1 MTLDVTFV
9 GADVLTPEGWSDA
22 PLSVSGGQIVEAS
35 GRQVPLPGFRI
46 LPGIVDLH
54 GDGFERHLAPRRGL
68 VRDMTEGFLSLDA
81 ELAASGVTTA
91 VLAQFWSWEGGMRDP
106 AFARRV
112 AEALAAAR
120 PKCLTDLRLQLR
132 LEVHMIDTYDEAFD
146 FVVEQGIDYVVL
158 NDHLPHAEL
167 AAGKTPPRLT
177 GQALKAGRN
186 PQKHLAMMQDL
197 AARRGEMPEAL
208 ARLTSRLR
216 GQGVTL
222 GSHDDRDPEDRAR
235 LRALGVTVA
244 EFPETMAAV
253 EAAHEAGDPVLLGA
267 PNVVR
272 GNSHN
277 GNLTAEDAVRA
288 GLCDALVSD
297 YHYPSLLGAMR
308 RLGET
313 PETLAAAWPLVSS
326 RPAQVLGWTDRG
338 GLTLGKRA
346 DLVILDPD
354 GRLGATICGGQVS
367 LLRGATASAVL
378 AAL

>member
-1 MTLDVTFV
+1 MSLDVTFV
-9 GADVLTPEGWSDA
+9 GAEVLTPEGWSDA
-22 PLSVSGGQIVEAS
+22 PLAVSGGQIVVPS
-35 GRQVPLPGFRI
+35 GRRIALPGFRI

-106 AFARRV
+106 EFARRV
-112 AEALAAAR
+112 AAALRAAR
-120 PKCLTDLRLQLR
+120 PRCLTDLRLQLR
-132 LEVHMIDTYDEAFD
+132 LEVHMIDTYDAAFD
-146 FVVEQGIDYVVL
+146 FVVAEGIDYVVF
-158 NDHLPHAEL
+158 NDHLPHADL

-186 PQKHLAMMQDL
+186 PQKHLALMQDL
-197 AARRGEMPEAL
+197 AARRGEMPLAL
-208 ARLTSRLR
+208 DRLATRLR
-216 GQGVTL
+216 ARGVTL
-222 GSHDDRDPEDRAR
+222 GSHDDRTPEDRAR
-235 LRALGVTVA
+235 WRALGATVA

-253 EAAHEAGDPVLLGA
+253 EAASAADDPVLLGA

-288 GLCDALVSD
+288 GLCAALVSD

-308 RLGET
+308 HLGDR
-313 PETLAAAWPLVSS
+313 PEALAAAWPLVSS

-338 GLTLGKRA
+338 HLSLGQRA

-354 GRLGATICGGQVS
+354 GRLGATICNGQVS
-367 LLRGATASAVL
+367 LLRGATAAAIL
-378 AAL
+378 AAH